1 MLCVQQSGVYLVVP
15 EQPQTIDDA
24 TCAYVLMRPSEIP
37 QSPWNL
43 TTEQGAQIGTAI
55 CSVWALAFVFRILA
69 KFTFSTG
76 DNNEIS

>member
-24 TCAYVLMRPSEIP
+24 TCAYVIMRPSEIP

-43 TTEQGAQIGTAI
+43 TTEQAAQIGMAI
-55 CSVWALAFVFRILA
+55 CLVWAVAFTFRTVA
-69 KFTFSTG
+69 KFTFQTHGDST
-76 DNNEIS
+76 NE